1 MPENMN
7 DPAATFHLDQQE
19 AAEEQA
25 TRDQV
30 VWAQNVANA
39 QANTAHTEAQAELL
53 RAQANALSC
62 AVVCAPPTLAFLAV
76 RSLLRSLRRTR

>member
-7 DPAATFHLDQQE
+7 DPAATFRLDQQE

-39 QANTAHTEAQAELL
+39 QANTAHTEASAVYLNAKASALTMGVLTVQA
-53 RAQANALSC
+53 
-62 AVVCAPPTLAFLAV
+62 VLAARF
-76 RSLLRSLRRTR
+76 LRSLRRTR

>member
-1 MPENMN
+1 MPENI

-30 VWAQNVANA
+30 VWAQNVANS
-39 QANTAHTEAQAELL
+39 QANTAHTEAHAALL
-53 RAQANALSC
+53 NAKANALS
-62 AVVCAPPTLAFLAV
+62 ASVTLAAVALAFCG
-76 RSLLRSLRRTR
+76 LRSLRRTR